1 MLIKS
6 FDIGYDPGN
15 SETSTVVT
23 TPDGEQRFLT
33 IPSRVGRG
41 SFDDLRRFRDMRSVQ
56 TPDILRSGE
65 YILYCPEIDSSECY
79 VGDLALSQ
87 SRISTSA
94 FGDNTRYW
102 SPLSRQLLLTTT
114 GALISDDRYELHVV
128 TGVPVETY
136 SDVNRRKVRD
146 ALEGEHSFIL
156 NGRERL
162 AIVHVEKVI
171 MEGAGAMITYGDD
184 RPLRQ
189 GVVDIGGRT
198 TDLYTSDGQMPFIPQ
213 CRGAA
218 LGVELT
224 AEVVSRAFQAQHG
237 RALTP
242 QETRSVLRA
251 SVGSDRF
258 PLIYARGQE
267 VNSLD
272 LRRWTEEA
280 MRNVGRDIATFASQ
294 TWAND
299 ELGGVATDMARVLL
313 VGGGAYYF
321 YREIARL
328 IPHVIVPQQPE
339 LANALGYA
347 VLARHLRL
355 RRESI

>member
-15 SETSTVVT
+15 SETSTVIT
-23 TPDGEQRFLT
+23 TPEGEQHFLT

-41 SFDDLRRFRDMRSVQ
+41 SSEDLRRFRDMRATQ
-56 TPDILRSGE
+56 PPDILRPGE
-65 YILYCPEIDSSECY
+65 YILYCPELDSSECY
-79 VGDLALSQ
+79 VGDLALNQ
-87 SRISTSA
+87 SRISTSG

-102 SPLSRQLLLTTT
+102 SPLSRQLLLTST
-114 GALISDDRYELHVV
+114 GALISDARYELHVV
-128 TGVPVETY
+128 TGVPIETY
-136 SDVNRRKVRD
+136 SDANRRKVRE
-146 ALEGEHSFIL
+146 ALEGEHCFVL

-171 MEGAGAMITYGDD
+171 MEGAGAMIAYGDD
-184 RPLRQ
+184 RLLSQ

-198 TDLYTSDGQMPFIPQ
+198 TDLYTAHGQMPLIPR

-218 LGVELT
+218 LGVEMA
-224 AEVVSRAFQAQHG
+224 AEIVSRTFQAQYG

-242 QETRSVLRA
+242 QEIRCLLRA
-251 SVGSDRF
+251 SVGSDPF
-258 PLIYARGQE
+258 PLIYAHGQE

-272 LRRWTEEA
+272 VRRWTEEA
-280 MRNVGRDIATFASQ
+280 VRNVGRDIATFTSQ
-294 TWAND
+294 VWAND

-321 YREIARL
+321 YKEIAKL
-328 IPHVIVPQQPE
+328 IPHTVVPQQPE

-347 VLARHLRL
+347 ALAHFLRQEG
-355 RRESI
+355 R

>member
-1 MLIKS
+1 MLTKS

-23 TPDGEQRFLT
+23 TPEGEQRFLT
-33 IPSRVGRG
+33 IPSHVGRG

-56 TPDILRSGE
+56 AADVLHSGE
-65 YILYCPEIDSSECY
+65 YILYCPEVDASECY

-94 FGDNTRYW
+94 FGDNNRYW
-102 SPLSRQLLLTTT
+102 SLLSRQLLLTTT
-114 GALISDDRYELHVV
+114 GALISDSRYELHVV
-128 TGVPVETY
+128 TGMPVETY
-136 SDVNRRKVRD
+136 SDANRRKVRD

-156 NGRERL
+156 NGWERL
-162 AIVHVEKVI
+162 AIVRVEKVI
-171 MEGAGAMITYGDD
+171 MEGAGAMIAYGDD

-198 TDLYTSDGQMPFIPQ
+198 TDLYTASGQMPLIPQ

-218 LGVELT
+218 LGVEMA
-224 AEVVSRAFQAQHG
+224 AEIVSRTFQAQYG

-242 QETRSVLRA
+242 QEIRCLLRA
-251 SVGSDRF
+251 SVGSDQF
-258 PLIYARGQE
+258 PLIYAHGQE

-272 LRRWTEEA
+272 VRRWTEEA
-280 MRNVGRDIATFASQ
+280 MRNVGRDIATFTSQ

-321 YREIARL
+321 YKEIAKL
-328 IPHVIVPQQPE
+328 IPHAIVPHQPE

-347 VLARHLRL
+347 ALAHYLRQEG
-355 RRESI
+355 R

>member
-1 MLIKS
+1 MLNS

-15 SETSTVVT
+15 SETSTVAI

-41 SFDDLRRFRDMRSVQ
+41 SFDDLRRFRNMRSVQ
-56 TPDILRSGE
+56 ALDVLHSGE
-65 YILYCPEIDSSECY
+65 YILYCPEIDASECY
-79 VGDLALSQ
+79 VGGLALSQ

-94 FGDNTRYW
+94 FGDNNRYW
-102 SPLSRQLLLTTT
+102 SLHTRQLLLTTT
-114 GALISDDRYELHVV
+114 GALISDSRYELHVV
-128 TGVPVETY
+128 TGMPIETY
-136 SDVNRRKVRD
+136 SDLNRRKVCD
-146 ALEGEHSFIL
+146 ALEGEHHFIL

-171 MEGAGAMITYGDD
+171 MESAGAMIAYGDD

-198 TDLYTSDGQMPFIPQ
+198 TDLYTSEGQMPLIPL

-218 LGVELT
+218 LGVEL
-224 AEVVSRAFQAQHG
+224 AADIVSRTFQTRYG

-242 QETRSVLRA
+242 QEIRLVLRA
-251 SVGSDRF
+251 SVGSNQY
-258 PLIYARGQE
+258 PPIHTHGQE
-267 VNSLD
+267 VSPID
-272 LRRWTEEA
+272 LRQQTEDA
-280 MRNVGRDIATFASQ
+280 LRSFGRDIATFASQ
-294 TWAND
+294 VWAND
-299 ELGGVATDMARVLL
+299 ELGGVATDMAKVLL

-321 YREIARL
+321 YQDIAKL
-328 IPHVIVPQQPE
+328 IPHVTVPQQLE

-347 VLARHLRL
+347 ALAHHLRL
-355 RRESI
+355 RRESL

>member
-1 MLIKS
+1 MLTKS

-41 SFDDLRRFRDMRSVQ
+41 SSDDLRRFRDMRTTQ
-56 TPDILRSGE
+56 TPDILRPGE

-102 SPLSRQLLLTTT
+102 SPLSRQLLLTTS
-114 GALISDDRYELHVV
+114 GALISDSRYELHVV
-128 TGVPVETY
+128 TGMPVETY
-136 SDVNRRKVRD
+136 SDANRRKVRD

-162 AIVHVEKVI
+162 AIVRVEKVI
-171 MEGAGAMITYGDD
+171 MEGAGAMIAYGDD

-198 TDLYTSDGQMPFIPQ
+198 TDLYTASGQMPLIPQ

-218 LGVELT
+218 LGVEMA
-224 AEVVSRAFQAQHG
+224 AEIVSRTFQAQYG

-242 QETRSVLRA
+242 QEIRCLLRA
-251 SVGSDRF
+251 SVGSDQF
-258 PLIYARGQE
+258 PLIYAHGQE

-272 LRRWTEEA
+272 VRRWAEEA
-280 MRNVGRDIATFASQ
+280 MRNVGRDIATFTSQ
-294 TWAND
+294 IWAND

-321 YREIARL
+321 YKEIAKL
-328 IPHVIVPQQPE
+328 IPHAIVPHQPE

-347 VLARHLRL
+347 ALAHYLCQEGR
-355 RRESI
+355 